1 MYSQSSIIAIAGS
14 NFINVSP
21 IGAIIYA
28 ASRSMIQHIHSFLL
42 VDNNMTDRY
51 AGIYSSDPEFIGDD
65 SEYATFSSNLGSLW
79 HSTATS
85 LSLVTLHL

>member
-1 MYSQSSIIAIAGS
+1 MYSQSSIIAIAAS

-21 IGAIIYA
+21 IGEIIYA

-51 AGIYSSDPEFIGDD
+51 AVIYSSDSEFIGDD